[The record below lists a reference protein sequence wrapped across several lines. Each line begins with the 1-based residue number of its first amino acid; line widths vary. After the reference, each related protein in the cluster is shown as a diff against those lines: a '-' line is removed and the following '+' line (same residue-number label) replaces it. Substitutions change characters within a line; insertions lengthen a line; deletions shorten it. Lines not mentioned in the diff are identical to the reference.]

1 MAGITSFHI
10 DERTRYHIDQL
21 AEVGTEGN
29 RSRWL
34 VDFVS
39 QFKDEYLEFVTLA
52 NQTLE
57 GATHVRQVRNHCG
70 NMYTGKVLIRD
81 WDREIM
87 GILQHGRA
95 LGLVKDAERIVLF
108 DQMIDRLID
117 QLQAAKADNWKNKD
131 GGVSL

>member
-1 MAGITSFHI
+1 MAVTSFNVDELTRLHI
-10 DERTRYHIDQL
+10 EQL
-21 AEVGTEGN
+21 ADVATEGN

-34 VDFVS
+34 IDYVS
-39 QFKDEYLEFVTLA
+39 QFKDDYLQLMVLA

-57 GATHVRQVRNHCG
+57 GATHVRAVRNHCG

-95 LGLVKDAERIVLF
+95 LGLLKDAERIVLF